1 MRKNTVTCAYV
12 ASKVWN
18 DIFLVN
24 RLLVWWLTCFVR
36 RLCIIMCNN
45 SLDTQADKPT
55 ACLFFV
61 CSHRSLC
68 WVGHL
73 RIFITLLC
81 HQHGRNLRRNISLF
95 TSRAVYRRPPTGEAI
110 RHNYGVL
117 NRHDDTSVREDM
129 QNASEAYSV
138 YPLLLSEWPE
148 KWRFVCC
155 WIIITTGIYETHQ
168 AFSQEECR
176 VWRWLRAASHQTA
189 DTVKQGFQ
197 TSCLLSPSL
206 LNHHHSSQLYD
217 RSHDISP
224 VRAAAYAPP
233 LADNV
238 TMSLAAGRARLMLLF
253 PVIKRWLPCCCVKR
267 HLSCQLGLGDVLLQ
281 GSFFCPTCCFS
292 DVASWI
298 FHGFNQLKAAR

>member
-1 MRKNTVTCAYV
+1 M
-12 ASKVWN
+12 
-18 DIFLVN
+18 
-24 RLLVWWLTCFVR
+24 FVF
-36 RLCIIMCNN
+36 CV
-45 SLDTQADKPT
+45 QP
-55 ACLFFV
+55 
-61 CSHRSLC
+61 
-68 WVGHL
+68 
-73 RIFITLLC
+73 
-81 HQHGRNLRRNISLF
+81 SLF
-95 TSRAVYRRPPTGEAI
+95 VLSRSPPNIHHPLVSSTRTQFEAKHLSLHSAATYRRPPTGVAI

-117 NRHDDTSVREDM
+117 NRHDDTSVRDDI

-233 LADNV
+233 PADNV

-267 HLSCQLGLGDVLLQ
+267 HLNCQLGLGDVLLQ
-281 GSFFCPTCCFS
+281 GSFFFLSHLLSQWCGQLNFS
-292 DVASWI
+292 RLQSARSGSLDWRVWQHFDSAVCL
-298 FHGFNQLKAAR
+298 NVVQLKLSCLHLYRPSKLASGYV